1 MSTTPSDDRSDT
13 DTGGTDRSTSQTDRD
28 VINTD
33 VMQWVSALAALVGL
47 WLVAS
52 PFLIESTE
60 AAIWNNTLVGTA
72 IFLLAGYNF
81 YRLTRNRLANVSV
94 ASLTVL
100 LGLWALVS
108 PFAIEMG
115 STDLATSTM
124 LSGLVVAILSAY
136 SAYENNRTEAP
147 ERARTRA

>member
-1 MSTTPSDDRSDT
+1 MSTTPDDRSDT
-13 DTGGTDRSTSQTDRD
+13 DASGTDRSASRTDRD

-47 WLVAS
+47 WIVAS

-81 YRLTRNRLANVSV
+81 YRLTKDRLANVSV
-94 ASLTVL
+94 ASLAVL
-100 LGLWALVS
+100 LGLWALIS
-108 PFAIEMG
+108 PFVIEMG

-124 LSGLVVAILSAY
+124 IAGLVVAGLSAY
-136 SAYENNRTEAP
+136 SAYANSSAEAP